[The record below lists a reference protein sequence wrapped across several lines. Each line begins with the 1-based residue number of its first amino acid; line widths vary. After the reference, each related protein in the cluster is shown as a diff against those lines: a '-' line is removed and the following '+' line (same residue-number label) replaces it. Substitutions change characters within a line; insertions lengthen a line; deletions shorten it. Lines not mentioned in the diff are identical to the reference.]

1 MRIVAITGGIGSGKS
16 TIAKMIQVI
25 GYPVF
30 YADQQASTIIDTNE
44 GVKAKFTELFGKEIY
59 LESGKLNRPLLA
71 SIIFNNENAKQQV
84 NSIVHPAVWEKFVS
98 WSKTQTSRLV
108 FMESAIIHECGWADR
123 FDKIICITADLET
136 RIQRTMLRD
145 NTTRAKVAARINNQ
159 MSDAEKI
166 EQSDFT
172 IYTNE
177 ECFEIEQ
184 LLNTLEKIL

>member
-1 MRIVAITGGIGSGKS
+1 
-16 TIAKMIQVI
+16 
-25 GYPVF
+25 
-30 YADQQASTIIDTNE
+30 
-44 GVKAKFTELFGKEIY
+44 
-59 LESGKLNRPLLA
+59 
-71 SIIFNNENAKQQV
+71 
-84 NSIVHPAVWEKFVS
+84 
-98 WSKTQTSRLV
+98 
-108 FMESAIIHECGWADR
+108 MESAIIHECGWADR

-136 RIQRTMLRD
+136 RIQRTILRD
-145 NTTRAKVAARINNQ
+145 NTTREKVVARINNQ